1 MKHMKTTRHGR
12 RRSAMTLVELMTAA
26 SISAIVFG
34 SIMVT
39 FVAQQRSFVAA
50 LYQMDA
56 QQDESRVMA
65 YLSKDL
71 RNASAIQLQAGG
83 TQATLTIPSQT
94 SYSLNLNLGLPLLS
108 LLAPPAN
115 ASNNTTIVYYRQGA
129 SIMREV
135 NGVATALTTCATQFT
150 LSPSGSMARVDM
162 SFQPRFSVFSNAS
175 NPPATQVTSF
185 VFLPNTGQL

>member
-1 MKHMKTTRHGR
+1 MNRMKTSGR
-12 RRSAMTLVELMTAA
+12 RNRKSAMTLIEMMAA
-26 SISAIVFG
+26 TSVSAIVFA

-56 QQDESRVMA
+56 QQDESRVMG

-71 RNASAIQLQAGG
+71 RNASSIQLQAGG
-83 TQATLTIPSQT
+83 TKATLTIPGQT

-108 LLAPPAN
+108 LLAPPSS
-115 ASNNTTIVYYRQGA
+115 ASNNTTVVYYRQGA

-135 NGVATALTTCATQFT
+135 NGVATALTTCATQFA

-162 SFQPRFSVFSNAS
+162 SFQPRFSVFSNSS
-175 NPPATQVTSF
+175 NPPATQVTTF
-185 VFLPNTGQL
+185 VFLPNAGQL